1 MSSAEE
7 LIREVQ
13 NEFSG
18 MGDNLDALQ
27 DFTDLICLLLT
38 APDIEGE
45 CPGLHRLV
53 LVMRKHLQDVRER
66 HDKTSKAIRRLAY
79 P

>member
-1 MSSAEE
+1 MSTAEE
-7 LIREVQ
+7 LIQEVQ
-13 NEFSG
+13 NSLSG
-18 MGDNLDALQ
+18 MGDDLDAIGE
-27 DFTDLICLLLT
+27 FTGLIGLLLT

-53 LVMRKHLQDVRER
+53 LVIRQHLHGIAER
-66 HDKTSKAIRRLAY
+66 HDRASTAVRRLVN